1 MSAGPDLARLSLNQ
15 ITIDQC
21 SLPEAVEAC
30 GRGRARPRSG
40 RGATRSRR
48 SASSA
53 RRELIRA
60 AGLRVSSLCRG
71 GFFPAAD
78 AAGRRAADADNRA
91 AVEEAAALG
100 TDVLVLVCGPPLGR
114 DVEGARAQILAGIE
128 RLVPHAEDL
137 GVRLAIE
144 PLHPM
149 MISERSAIVTLGE
162 ANDLAERFDADR
174 VGVVVDA
181 YHVWWDPRLYEEIA
195 RAGARIL
202 GFHVADWL
210 VPTTDRLQGRGMM
223 GGGRDRPAADP
234 RRGRARRLR
243 RADRGRGHQPR
254 GVVTTGRRDRRR
266 GLRGVRRGGVTSAR
280 SGSSRR
286 RAGA

>member
-1 MSAGPDLARLSLNQ
+1 MIGPWRHKVAEVGVEVAARQ
-15 ITIDQC
+15 
-21 SLPEAVEAC
+21 
-30 GRGRARPRSG
+30 
-40 RGATRSRR
+40 
-48 SASSA
+48 
-53 RRELIRA
+53 IRA

-78 AAGRRAADADNRA
+78 GAGLRKADEDNQR

-114 DVEGARAQILAGIE
+114 DLERARAQILAGIE
-128 RLVPHAEDL
+128 RLVPHAEAH

-149 MISERSAIVTLGE
+149 MISERSAVVTLGE
-162 ANDLAERFDADR
+162 ANEMAERFDADR

-195 RAGARIL
+195 RAGRRIF
-202 GFHVADWL
+202 GYHVADWL

-223 GGGRDRPAADP
+223 GDGVIDLRSIRAAVEAAGYHDPIEVEVINRDAWEQPADAVVA
-234 RRGRARRLR
+234 RACESFL
-243 RADRGRGHQPR
+243 AA
-254 GVVTTGRRDRRR
+254 V
-266 GLRGVRRGGVTSAR
+266 
-280 SGSSRR
+280 
-286 RAGA
+286 